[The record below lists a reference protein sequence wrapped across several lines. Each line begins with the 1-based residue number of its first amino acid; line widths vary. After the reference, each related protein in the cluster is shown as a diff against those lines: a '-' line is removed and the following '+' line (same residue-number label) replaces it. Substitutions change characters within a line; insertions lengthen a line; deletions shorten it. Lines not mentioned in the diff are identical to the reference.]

1 MKRKLSVMMLA
12 ITQLL
17 FAATSYAAVGN
28 PNDELYL
35 KYINKIFD
43 EYTKCD
49 HNLSVVERAYNDLC
63 AFYDSYDESMATEQ
77 KETFYQR
84 IEEYYEQLQEPC
96 AIVVD
101 DTDAVLMYG
110 EPLSTADVSAFNL
123 DYEMFYKDMRTQLDL
138 FEKFVSNCGGSVA
151 NLGYDFDP
159 SKLSLECSY
168 YGFLYT
174 LSVLPAPVKDSIAN
188 RVGNLN
194 YKFDVSLMLPA
205 AEYERLVYVTIERLE
220 ERVAARQ
227 TVVNEMGLMEEMV
240 DRLYESWEQAYNAF
254 GVALDEFEQVSSTTL
269 LKRDTQEEAYQ
280 KVKRYS
286 DAVDK
291 MIATASEYLSLYEE
305 LSNYVSVD
313 MEELQMEKNVVTQF
327 INEQIAYRDSL
338 ISEYNARGWGNF
350 LR

>member
-63 AFYDSYDESMATEQ
+63 AFYDSYDESMVAEQ
-77 KETFYQR
+77 KEAFHQR
-84 IEEYYEQLQEPC
+84 IEGYYQQLQDPC
-96 AIVVD
+96 AIVVED
-101 DTDAVLMYG
+101 ADAVLMRG
-110 EPLSTADVSAFNL
+110 EPLSVADVSAFNL
-123 DYEMFYKDMRTQLDL
+123 EYEMFYEDMRTQLDL
-138 FEKFVSNCGGSVA
+138 YEKFAGDCGRSAA
-151 NLGYDFDP
+151 NLKYDFEP

-168 YGFLYT
+168 YSFLHT
-174 LSVLPAPVKDSIAN
+174 LSALPNHVKDSIAN
-188 RVGNLN
+188 RVGDLN
-194 YKFDVSLMLPA
+194 YKFDVLLTLPA
-205 AEYERLVYVTIERLE
+205 AEYERLVYVTIKKLD
-220 ERVAARQ
+220 ERVAAKQ
-227 TVVNEMGLMEEMV
+227 TDVNIMELTEEMV
-240 DRLYESWEQAYNAF
+240 VHLYESWEQAYNAF